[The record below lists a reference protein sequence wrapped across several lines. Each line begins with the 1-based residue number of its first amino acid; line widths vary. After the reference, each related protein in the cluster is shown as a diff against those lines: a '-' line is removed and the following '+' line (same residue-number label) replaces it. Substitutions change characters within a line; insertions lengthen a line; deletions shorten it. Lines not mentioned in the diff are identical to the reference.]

1 MAYTTSE
8 IHSFQ
13 AETKNLMDLMIHSLY
28 TNKDIFLRELISNAS
43 DALDRL
49 RFAVLTNP
57 QLLES
62 DDRFEIR
69 LEVDRPSRTLTVSD
83 TGIGMGRDEVLR
95 NIGTIALSGTREIR
109 DQIPQESLTQHL
121 AHMIGH
127 FGVGFYSAFMVA
139 DRVDLLTRK
148 AGEQAA
154 THWQSDGNGVFTIR
168 EDDKASRGTVIR
180 LHLKAEDPENG
191 VADFTDPWKLEEIVK
206 KYSDFIAYPIR
217 LRQPNEELARDGSPI
232 PFEPSANA
240 ITDDRVLN
248 SMKPLWTLPPT
259 DIQESD
265 SRDFYKRL
273 CHDQEAPLK
282 TLTFK
287 AEGRH
292 EFQALLFIPSRAASD
307 LYYHAPDVGLR
318 LFANRVLIIDKCPE
332 LLPRY
337 LRFVRGVV
345 DSTDMPLNISR
356 QRLQEDI
363 HISRIR
369 EWLTKKILD
378 ALSDMYRVNPEQ
390 YLGLWREFGR
400 AIKEG
405 VASDWA
411 NRDRILPLLLFA
423 SSNDDSALTTLEDYV
438 ARMKSTQTNIVYLSG
453 ENRELLERSPHLEAT
468 RENGHEVLFLTDP
481 VDELMLQHLTQFHGK
496 PLKSAA
502 KDVFKSN
509 GSEDDNNNLRIEE
522 KEYSVLLQFL
532 KDTLQE
538 QVKRVQL
545 SKRLTKSPVC
555 LIVDAYE
562 NSPWMDRMLL
572 KGKESGVTSK
582 RILELNPKHPLIV
595 GMNRRLIEGT
605 QDATLVQGAH
615 LLFNLALIAEGS
627 NISDPV
633 AFSETVTKLLQKFIG

>member
-1 MAYTTSE
+1 MAHTASE

-13 AETKNLMDLMIHSLY
+13 AETKNLMELMIHSLY
-28 TNKDIFLRELISNAS
+28 TNKEIFLRELISNAS

-49 RFAVLTNP
+49 RFASLTNP
-57 QLLES
+57 ELLES
-62 DDRFEIR
+62 DNRFEIR
-69 LEVDRPSRTLTVSD
+69 LEVDKISRTLTVSD
-83 TGIGMGRDEVLR
+83 TGIGMDRDEVLR

-109 DQIPQESLTQHL
+109 DQIPQEALPQHL

-154 THWQSDGNGVFTIR
+154 IHWQSDGNGVFTIH
-168 EDDKASRGTVIR
+168 EGDKKSRGTVIT
-180 LHLKAEDPENG
+180 LHLKAEDAENG
-191 VADFTDPWKLEEIVK
+191 VADFTDPWKLGEIVK

-217 LRQPNEELARDGSPI
+217 LRQPNEELTQDGSQI
-232 PFEPSANA
+232 SFEQPATLT
-240 ITDDRVLN
+240 TDDRILN
-248 SMKPLWTLPPT
+248 SMKPLWTLPQT

-282 TLTFK
+282 TLVFK

-307 LYYHAPDVGLR
+307 LYYHAPEVGLR
-318 LFANRVLIIDKCPE
+318 LFANRVLIVDKCPE

-345 DSTDMPLNISR
+345 DATDMPLNISR

-378 ALSDMYRVNPEQ
+378 ALSDMYRANPEQ
-390 YLGLWREFGR
+390 YLNLWREFGR

-438 ARMKSTQTNIVYLSG
+438 ARMKPTQTDIVYITG

-468 RENGHEVLFLTDP
+468 RENGHEVLFLSDP
-481 VDELMLQHLTQFHGK
+481 VDELMLQHLIRFRDK

-502 KDVFKSN
+502 KDALKIN
-509 GSEDDNNNLRIEE
+509 DSEDVKNKLRIEE
-522 KEYSVLLQFL
+522 EEYSVLLNFL
-532 KDTLQE
+532 KDTLQT
-538 QVKRVQL
+538 QVKRVQI
-545 SKRLTKSPVC
+545 SRRLTKSPAC
-555 LIVDAYE
+555 LVVDAYE
-562 NSPWMDRMLL
+562 NSPWMDRMLQ
-572 KGKESGVTSK
+572 KGKGAGATSK
-582 RILELNPKHPLIV
+582 RILELNPKHQLIV
-595 GMNRRLIEGT
+595 SMNRKLIEGER
-605 QDATLVQGAH
+605 DSTLIQGAH

-627 NISDPV
+627 DISDPV
-633 AFSETVTKLLQKFIG
+633 AFSETVTQLLQQFVS